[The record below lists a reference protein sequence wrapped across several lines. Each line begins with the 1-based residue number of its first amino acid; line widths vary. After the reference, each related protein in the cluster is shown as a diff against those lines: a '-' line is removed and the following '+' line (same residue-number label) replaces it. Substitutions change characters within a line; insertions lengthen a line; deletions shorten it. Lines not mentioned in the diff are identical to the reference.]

1 MKTTLQFPKNATKQH
16 IGYIGTTGAGKTQG
30 LMQLFDN
37 FEDSKK
43 ILIDIKGDYT
53 ATRKKKD
60 DLIFCPYDKPTIGW
74 NIFNDIKTYL
84 DIDNIVA
91 ALIPEN
97 PKVNDQYFDIAARS
111 VLKGI
116 FIYLSKEEGADN
128 SSLWDVVTSPEL
140 IMHIVR
146 NDKEACS
153 YMEFHIGK
161 EEELDKTARIVLSAM
176 LTHVGVALEALSK
189 IDGDFSFKEWT
200 KSTQDKRSIFLLG
213 EESVLT
219 SLLPLYRVAVE
230 IVASELLS
238 MPDDTTGK
246 HELFFWLDELPKL
259 KKLQKVIDL
268 MTLARSKGGRVIYS
282 VQTLKQLEEQY
293 KKEGMYTILDTTNTL
308 FIFRTT
314 DANEL
319 ENVLGKQEVLE
330 YSESRTW
337 GPHDMRDGGSHS
349 KQKKTKPLV
358 LASDIQRLENLEFY
372 IKSIAPDITKAK
384 LQYIGREE
392 KNPKFVP
399 NIEQIKKRSV
409 DDEEDSEAYES
420 ENRVSADDFMDD
432 ISSL

>member
-43 ILIDIKGDYT
+43 ILIDVKGDYT
-53 ATRKKKD
+53 ATRKKDD
-60 DLIFCPYDKPTIGW
+60 DLIFCPYDKRTIGW
-74 NIFNDIKTYL
+74 NIFNDINTYL

-97 PKVNDQYFDIAARS
+97 PKLTDQYFDTAARS

-116 FIYLSKEEGADN
+116 LIYLSKEEGAN
-128 SSLWDVVTSPEL
+128 NASLWDVVTSPEL

-153 YMEFHIGK
+153 YMAFHIGK
-161 EEELDKTARIVLSAM
+161 EEELDKTARIVYSSM
-176 LTHVGVALEALSK
+176 LTHIGVTLEALSK

-246 HELFFWLDELPKL
+246 RELFFWLDELPKL
-259 KKLQKVIDL
+259 KKLSKVIDL

-282 VQTLKQLEEQY
+282 IQTLKQLSEVY
-293 KKEGMYTILDTTNTL
+293 GKEGMYTILDTSNTL

-399 NIEQIKKRSV
+399 NIEQIQKRSV
-409 DDEEDSEAYES
+409 DDEENSEANEN

>member
-1 MKTTLQFPKNATKQH
+1 M
-16 IGYIGTTGAGKTQG
+16 
-30 LMQLFDN
+30 
-37 FEDSKK
+37 E
-43 ILIDIKGDYT
+43 
-53 ATRKKKD
+53 
-60 DLIFCPYDKPTIGW
+60 
-74 NIFNDIKTYL
+74 
-84 DIDNIVA
+84 
-91 ALIPEN
+91 
-97 PKVNDQYFDIAARS
+97 
-111 VLKGI
+111 
-116 FIYLSKEEGADN
+116 
-128 SSLWDVVTSPEL
+128 
-140 IMHIVR
+140 MHL
-146 NDKEACS
+146 
-153 YMEFHIGK
+153 GK
-161 EEELDKTARIVLSAM
+161 EEEMDKQAKSVLGTM
-176 LTHVGVALEALSK
+176 LAHIGVTLEALSK

-200 KSTQDKRSIFLLG
+200 KSEKDQRSIFLLG
-213 EESVLT
+213 EESVIT

-230 IVASELLS
+230 IVASELLA

-246 HELFFWLDELPKL
+246 RELFFWLDELPKL
-259 KKLQKVIDL
+259 KKVSKVIDL

-282 VQTLKQLEEQY
+282 IQTLKQLSEVY
-293 KKEGMYTILDTTNTL
+293 GKEGMYTILDTSNTL

-319 ENVLGKQEVLE
+319 ENILGKQEVLE

-392 KNPKFVP
+392 INPKFVP
-399 NIEQIKKRSV
+399 NIKQIQKRSV
-409 DDEEDSEAYES
+409 DEDSETDES

>member
-1 MKTTLQFPKNATKQH
+1 MKTTLKFPKNATRQH
-16 IGYIGTTGAGKTQG
+16 IGYIGTVGAGKTQG
-30 LMQLFDN
+30 MMQLFDN
-37 FEDSKK
+37 FKNSKK
-43 ILIDIKGDYT
+43 ILIDVKGDYT
-53 ATRKKKD
+53 STMQQED
-60 DLIFCPYDKPTIGW
+60 DLIFCPYDKRSLGW
-74 NIFNDIKTYL
+74 NIFNDIKTIL

-97 PKVNDQYFDIAARS
+97 QKVNDPYFDNAARS

-116 FIYLSKEEGADN
+116 LIYLSKEEGADN
-128 SSLWDVVTSPEL
+128 ASLWDVVTSPEL
-140 IMHIVR
+140 IIHIVK

-153 YMEFHIGK
+153 YMELHIGK
-161 EEELDKTARIVLSAM
+161 EEELDKQAKSVLGTMIA
-176 LTHVGVALEALSK
+176 HIGVTLEALAK

-246 HELFFWLDELPKL
+246 RELFFWLDELPKL
-259 KKLQKVIDL
+259 KKVSKVIDL

-282 VQTLKQLEEQY
+282 IQTLKQLSEVY
-293 KKEGMYTILDTTNTL
+293 GKEGMYTILDTTNTL

-319 ENVLGKQEVLE
+319 ENILGKQEVLE

-399 NIEQIKKRSV
+399 NIEQIQKRSV
-409 DDEEDSEAYES
+409 DDEDSEADES
-420 ENRVSADDFMDD
+420 ENKVSADDFMDD

>member
-30 LMQLFDN
+30 MMQLFDN
-37 FEDSKK
+37 FKNSKK
-43 ILIDIKGDYT
+43 ILIDVKGDYT
-53 ATRKKKD
+53 STMQQED
-60 DLIFCPYDKPTIGW
+60 DLIFCPYDKRSLGW
-74 NIFNDIKTYL
+74 NIFNDIKTIL

-97 PKVNDQYFDIAARS
+97 QKVNDPYFDNAARS

-116 FIYLSKEEGADN
+116 LIYLSKEEGADN
-128 SSLWDVVTSPEL
+128 ASLWDVVTSPEL
-140 IMHIVR
+140 IIHIVK

-153 YMEFHIGK
+153 YMELHIGK
-161 EEELDKTARIVLSAM
+161 EEELDKQAKSVLGTMIA
-176 LTHVGVALEALSK
+176 HIGVTLEALAK

-246 HELFFWLDELPKL
+246 RELFFWLDELPKL
-259 KKLQKVIDL
+259 KKVSKVIDL

-282 VQTLKQLEEQY
+282 IQTLKQLSEVY
-293 KKEGMYTILDTTNTL
+293 GKEGMYTILDTTNTL

-319 ENVLGKQEVLE
+319 ENILGKQEVLE

-399 NIEQIKKRSV
+399 NIEQIQKRSV
-409 DDEEDSEAYES
+409 DDEDSEADES
-420 ENRVSADDFMDD
+420 ENKVSADDFMDD